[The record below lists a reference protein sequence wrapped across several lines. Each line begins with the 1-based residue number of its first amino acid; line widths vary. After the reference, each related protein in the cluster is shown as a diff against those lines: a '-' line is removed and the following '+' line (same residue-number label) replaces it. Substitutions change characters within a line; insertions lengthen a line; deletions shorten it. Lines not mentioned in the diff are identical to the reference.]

1 MKTEKTFIFIGVI
14 LFILMVFTY
23 TRFSQMEQLIT
34 RQRIEGL
41 NLRLDSLS
49 TTIKFSDNRY
59 KSFSD
64 DLKKI
69 QERVDLMEN
78 EKIDL
83 LTNVDN
89 LTREL
94 EGLRNNVLA
103 TNLEA
108 NKKIVELGAISVKK
122 PEKVKK

>member
-69 QERVDLMEN
+69 RERVDLMEN

>member
-1 MKTEKTFIFIGVI
+1 MKIEKTFIFTGII
-14 LFILMVFTY
+14 LLILIVFTY
-23 TRFSQMEQLIT
+23 ARFSQMEQLIT

-41 NLRLDSLS
+41 NLRLDSLIA
-49 TTIKFSDNRY
+49 TIKFSDNRY

-69 QERVDLMEN
+69 RERVDLMEN

>member
-1 MKTEKTFIFIGVI
+1 MKIEKIFIFIGII
-14 LFILMVFTY
+14 LFILIVFTY

-41 NLRLDSLS
+41 NLRLDSLI

-59 KSFSD
+59 KSYSD

-69 QERVDLMEN
+69 WERVDLMES

-83 LTNVDN
+83 LTKVDN
-89 LTREL
+89 LSREL
-94 EGLRNNVLA
+94 EGLRNNVLV

>member
-89 LTREL
+89 LSREL